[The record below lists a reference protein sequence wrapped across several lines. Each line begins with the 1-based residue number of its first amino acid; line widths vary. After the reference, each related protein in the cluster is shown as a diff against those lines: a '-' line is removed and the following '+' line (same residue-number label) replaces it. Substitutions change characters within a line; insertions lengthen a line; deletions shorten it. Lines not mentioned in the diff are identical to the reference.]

1 MLTQTMVVLLIRT
14 RGNPFANRPDR
25 MLTAT
30 VFAAA
35 GLALLL
41 PYTPLGLWIG
51 MVALPIPLLAAI
63 AVLATAYFLLVELV
77 KRMLWRRLAEPGPR
91 RQRRF

>member
-1 MLTQTMVVLLIRT
+1 
-14 RGNPFANRPDR
+14 

-51 MVALPIPLLAAI
+51 MVALPIPLLVAI